1 RGAREEAEGDK
12 QLLKVPGNGE
22 HLLVSVEAR
31 EPTGKML
38 VGEGGDHLPA
48 GCLQGWPPT
57 AKLLIWAIACGHG
70 LACRPLQGRRSSAG
84 VIARGQQCPPAKA
97 EATMPTHRGG
107 RRGVVSGSLGV
118 EVVSS
123 SSGGMSS
130 ATDVKDYWALEIM
143 KSYVVNFKALRGM
156 PCVPFATRAA
166 PPPTQEELVEAPEV
180 RPHEGGDTYSKK
192 KPKLGVHKVFRSIT
206 ARVDCGTKEG
216 HGGDGSGARSPRG
229 KEHVMVTVANPTVG
243 KTPVHGR

>member
-1 RGAREEAEGDK
+1 MSVTIDAGCCIGPAAARSLPRRKRTILASETRLSVTLQQEDAQATVCGNSGMFLSSTFCSGCEGD
-12 QLLKVPGNGE
+12 GD
-22 HLLVSVEAR
+22 
-31 EPTGKML
+31 
-38 VGEGGDHLPA
+38 VGEDAAAVHE
-48 GCLQGWPPT
+48 CWRSF
-57 AKLLIWAIACGHG
+57 HG
-70 LACRPLQGRRSSAG
+70 NDDEILWSTIQVLMALCHTMK
-84 VIARGQQCPPAKA
+84 VI
-97 EATMPTHRGG
+97 
-107 RRGVVSGSLGV
+107 
-118 EVVSS
+118 
-123 SSGGMSS
+123 
-130 ATDVKDYWALEIM
+130 D
-143 KSYVVNFKALRGM
+143 VVNFKALRGM

>member
-1 RGAREEAEGDK
+1 MSVTIDAGCCIGPAAARSLPRRKRTILASETRLSVTLQQEDA
-12 QLLKVPGNGE
+12 QATVCGN
-22 HLLVSVEAR
+22 S

-107 RRGVVSGSLGV
+107 RH
-118 EVVSS
+118 
-123 SSGGMSS
+123 
-130 ATDVKDYWALEIM
+130 
-143 KSYVVNFKALRGM
+143 VVNFKALRGM